1 MPRAA
6 ILKGYA
12 NKIVPLE
19 SLSAFL
25 IGHCGSD
32 RNPDRD
38 RDKTKDKEKNEKSE
52 RTHVSSHRS

>member
-1 MPRAA
+1 MR
-6 ILKGYA
+6 
-12 NKIVPLE
+12 
-19 SLSAFL
+19 LSAFL

-32 RNPDRD
+32 RNADRD